1 MEYYEFG
8 QNRKILFLKLIS
20 EKFLAPE
27 LIIFKSL
34 CCHIIVLVIVDFI
47 NT

>member
-1 MEYYEFG
+1 MKYYEFG
-8 QNRKILFLKLIS
+8 QNGKILFLKLIS
-20 EKFLAPE
+20 EKFLASY
-27 LIIFKSL
+27 LIISKSL